1 MKEIIERFKNLF
13 REKFNVIIT
22 LLLLIVGLNIY
33 SLTCIHNDYIK
44 IKKRIDFRYFNTT
57 RSLED
62 IHNVEINTLNG
73 ELKPFRH

>member
-13 REKFNVIIT
+13 REKIDVIIT
-22 LLLLIVGLNIY
+22 LLLLLVGLNIY
-33 SLTCIHNDYIK
+33 SLTCINNGYIK

-57 RSLED
+57 RSLQD